1 MEIQALKI
9 FNSIKLI
16 LFLILV
22 LGVIT
27 VLTACRDLVEESDVN
42 ACNSA
47 IDARDYGTA
56 KSICTDRKDIASA
69 YMGLAGYD
77 IINLLK
83 SSGSSTKKYDDDNV
97 SGDGLKKDDV
107 SGLSILNLLRLS
119 VNEYDNDTIRTTKI
133 KASKSY
139 LDSASALLH
148 KHLNDNSSDDPLDTD
163 EILLDTFALSFA
175 MQLNQLILYDKAT
188 TSTTTFP
195 DNDSEL
201 NMVCDNATARTAS
214 ELRAMDGHLWTAE
227 RDGIQCNLVKSAID
241 DLKEDNESAAALVL
255 DNLTN
260 RKAGQRLPD
269 AIYLPVCQQILSLTG
284 YLDNLTESIIK
295 LTTLSGDN
303 TTLSG
308 DNTKAIT
315 DAKTSTDN
323 LTKTVGCVP

>member
-16 LFLILV
+16 LFLNLI

-27 VLTACRDLVEESDVN
+27 VVLTACGDLVKESDAN

-69 YMGLAGYD
+69 YMGMAGYD

-83 SSGSSTKKYDDDNV
+83 SSGSSSEKYEID
-97 SGDGLKKDDV
+97 SSPGLGTDDV
-107 SGLSILNLLRLS
+107 TGLSILNILRLS
-119 VNEYDNDTIRTTKI
+119 VADIADNDTRATKI
-133 KASKSY
+133 KDSKNY
-139 LDSASALLH
+139 LDNATAILH
-148 KHLNDNSSDDPLDTD
+148 PHLNDNSTDDPLDTD
-163 EILLDTFALSFA
+163 EILLDTFALAFA
-175 MQLNQLILYDKAT
+175 MQLNQLILYDNAT

-195 DNDSEL
+195 DNSSGNL
-201 NMVCDNATARTAS
+201 VCANATARTAS

-227 RDGIQCNLVKSAID
+227 RDGIQCNQVKSAI
-241 DLKEDNESAAALVL
+241 LALSTDNATKVL
-255 DNLTN
+255 DNISN
-260 RKAGQRLPD
+260 RGTKGGLLPIEIR
-269 AIYLPVCQQILSLTG
+269 ATVCDPITSLTT
-284 YLDNLTESIIK
+284 YLSKLTESVNK
-295 LTTLSGDN
+295 L
-303 TTLSG
+303 TLSG

-315 DAKTSTDN
+315 DAQTSTDN

>member
-27 VLTACRDLVEESDVN
+27 VLTACGDLVKESDTG

-47 IDARDYGTA
+47 IDARNYDEA
-56 KSICTDRKDIASA
+56 LSVCTSRKDKASA

-83 SSGSSTKKYDDDNV
+83 SSGSGEKYDDDNV

-119 VNEYDNDTIRTTKI
+119 VADIADNDTRATKI
-133 KASKSY
+133 KDSKSY

-148 KHLNDNSSDDPLDTD
+148 PCLSDNCTPPITTD
-163 EILLDTFALSFA
+163 EILLDTFALAFA
-175 MQLNQLILYDKAT
+175 MQLNQLILYDNAT
-188 TSTTTFP
+188 TSTDTFP
-195 DNDSEL
+195 DNNSEGDL
-201 NMVCDNATARTAS
+201 VCDNATARTAS
-214 ELRAMDGHLWTAE
+214 ELRAMDGHLWTSE
-227 RDGIQCNLVKSAID
+227 RDAMQCARMKSAID
-241 DLKEDNESAAALVL
+241 ALSELDQAAVLIELATWASAGGLLPTAIRSAVCGPLSSMTTY
-255 DNLTN
+255 LT
-260 RKAGQRLPD
+260 KLLAS
-269 AIYLPVCQQILSLTG
+269 ISKLS
-284 YLDNLTESIIK
+284 
-295 LTTLSGDN
+295 
-303 TTLSG
+303 LSG

-315 DAKTSTDN
+315 NAQTSSNT
-323 LTKTVGCVP
+323 LMKAVGCKE

>member
-9 FNSIKLI
+9 FNSIKPI

-27 VLTACRDLVEESDVN
+27 VLTACGDLVKESDAN

-83 SSGSSTKKYDDDNV
+83 SSGTSTKKYDDDNV

-148 KHLNDNSSDDPLDTD
+148 PCIRDNCTPPITTD

-175 MQLNQLILYDKAT
+175 MQLNQLILYDNAT
-188 TSTTTFP
+188 TSTTPIP
-195 DNDSEL
+195 DNNSEGIL
-201 NMVCDNATARTAS
+201 VCDNATATTAS

-227 RDGIQCNLVKSAID
+227 RDGIQCNSLKSAIAD
-241 DLKEDNESAAALVL
+241 IGDNDTKLAVI
-255 DNLTN
+255 DNITN
-260 RKAGQRLPD
+260 RKAGQKLPS
-269 AIYLPVCQQILSLTG
+269 AIYTPVCKPVLSLTG
-284 YLDNLTESIIK
+284 YLDNLTESINK
-295 LTTLSGDN
+295 LVTLSGDN

-315 DAKTSTDN
+315 DAQTSTDN
-323 LTKTVGCVP
+323 LTKTVGCVE

>member
-1 MEIQALKI
+1 MGIQALKI

-27 VLTACRDLVEESDVN
+27 VLTACGDLVKESDAN

-83 SSGSSTKKYDDDNV
+83 SSGSGEKYKSTG
-97 SGDGLKKDDV
+97 SGLGTDDV
-107 SGLSILNLLRLS
+107 SGLSILNILRLS
-119 VNEYDNDTIRTTKI
+119 VDDIPDNDTRATRI
-133 KASKSY
+133 ADSKNY
-139 LDSASALLH
+139 FDNATALLH
-148 KHLNDNSSDDPLDTD
+148 PCLSENCTPPITTD
-163 EILLDTFALSFA
+163 EILLDTFALAFA
-175 MQLNQLILYDKAT
+175 MQLNQLIIYDNAT

-195 DNDSEL
+195 NDSQ
-201 NMVCDNATARTAS
+201 VCVKANATTAS

-227 RDGIQCNLVKSAID
+227 RDGIQCNRMKTAI
-241 DLKEDNESAAALVL
+241 AAADNQTAVL
-255 DNLTN
+255 LELATW
-260 RKAGQRLPD
+260 KTGTKLPSV
-269 AIYLPVCQQILSLTG
+269 IYDTVCEPILSLTS
-284 YLDNLTESIIK
+284 YLSKLTESIDNM
-295 LTTLSGDN
+295 TTLSGN
-303 TTLSG
+303 
-308 DNTKAIT
+308 NTKAIT

>member
-9 FNSIKLI
+9 FNSIKFI

-27 VLTACRDLVEESDVN
+27 VLTACGDLVKESDAN

-148 KHLNDNSSDDPLDTD
+148 PCISDNCTPPITTD

-175 MQLNQLILYDKAT
+175 MQLNQLILYDNAT

-195 DNDSEL
+195 NDSQ
-201 NMVCDNATARTAS
+201 VCVKANATTAS

-227 RDGIQCNLVKSAID
+227 RDGIQCNRMKSAIAASD
-241 DLKEDNESAAALVL
+241 NQTKVLLDLATWETGTK
-255 DNLTN
+255 
-260 RKAGQRLPD
+260 LPD
-269 AIYLPVCQQILSLTG
+269 PIYLPVCKPILSLTG
-284 YLDNLTESIIK
+284 YLDNLTESINK
-295 LTTLSGDN
+295 LVTLSGDN

-315 DAKTSTDN
+315 DAQTSTDN
-323 LTKTVGCVP
+323 LTKTVGCVE

>member
-27 VLTACRDLVEESDVN
+27 VLTACGDLVKESDAN
-42 ACNSA
+42 ACNNA
-47 IDARDYGTA
+47 MDARNYETA

-119 VNEYDNDTIRTTKI
+119 VNEYDNDTIRKTKI
-133 KASKSY
+133 ADSKNY
-139 LDSASALLH
+139 LDNASALLH
-148 KHLNDNSSDDPLDTD
+148 PHLNDNSTDDPPLETD
-163 EILLDTFALSFA
+163 EILLDTFALAFA
-175 MQLNQLILYDKAT
+175 MQLNQLILYDNAT

-195 DNDSEL
+195 DNNSEGNL
-201 NMVCDNATARTAS
+201 VCDNATARTAS

-227 RDGIQCNLVKSAID
+227 RDGIQCNLVKSAI
-241 DLKEDNESAAALVL
+241 EDIHPDNKTKVL
-255 DNLTN
+255 DNLTKRGTN
-260 RKAGQRLPD
+260 GGLLPIEIR
-269 AIYLPVCQQILSLTG
+269 AIVCDPITSLTG
-284 YLDNLTESIIK
+284 YLDNLTESISK
-295 LTTLSGDN
+295 LATLSGDN

-315 DAKTSTDN
+315 DAQTSTDN

>member
-27 VLTACRDLVEESDVN
+27 VLTACGDLVEESKTG

-47 IDARDYGTA
+47 MDARNYETA
-56 KSICTDRKDIASA
+56 LEVCPDRKNIASA

-77 IINLLK
+77 IVNLLK
-83 SSGSSTKKYDDDNV
+83 SSGAGVKYEDE
-97 SGDGLKKDDV
+97 SLGTDDV

-119 VNEYDNDTIRTTKI
+119 VNEIDNDTKRRTAI
-133 KASKSY
+133 EDSKDY
-139 LDSASALLH
+139 LDDASELLH
-148 KHLNDNSSDDPLDTD
+148 PHLNDNSTDDPLDTD
-163 EILLDTFALSFA
+163 EILLDTFALAFA
-175 MQLNQLILYDKAT
+175 MQLNQLIIYDNAT
-188 TSTTTFP
+188 TSTTTWP
-195 DNDSEL
+195 NDNLS
-201 NMVCDNATARTAS
+201 CDEANARTAS

-241 DLKEDNESAAALVL
+241 ALDNNSAAALVM
-255 DNLTN
+255 DNLTK
-260 RKAGQRLPD
+260 RKAGQRLPS
-269 AIYLPVCQQILSLTG
+269 AIYFPVCKPILSLTG
-284 YLDNLTESIIK
+284 YLDNLTESISK
-295 LTTLSGDN
+295 LATLSGDN

-315 DAKTSTDN
+315 DAQTSTDN
-323 LTKTVGCVP
+323 LTKTVGCVE

>member
-27 VLTACRDLVEESDVN
+27 VLTACGDLVEESETG
-42 ACNSA
+42 ACDSA
-47 IDARDYGTA
+47 IDARNYGEA
-56 KSICTDRKDIASA
+56 LLVCTEREDKASA

-83 SSGSSTKKYDDDNV
+83 SSGSGEKYNDDNV

-119 VNEYDNDTIRTTKI
+119 VDDIADNDTRTTKI
-133 KASKSY
+133 KDSKSY

-148 KHLNDNSSDDPLDTD
+148 PCISDNCTPPITTD

-175 MQLNQLILYDKAT
+175 MQLNQLILYDNAT

-195 DNDSEL
+195 DNSTGNL
-201 NMVCDNATARTAS
+201 VCDNATARTAS

-227 RDGIQCNLVKSAID
+227 RDGIQCNQVKSAI
-241 DLKEDNESAAALVL
+241 LALSTDNATKVL
-255 DNLTN
+255 DNISN
-260 RKAGQRLPD
+260 RGTKGGLLPIEIR
-269 AIYLPVCQQILSLTG
+269 ATVCDPITSLTT
-284 YLDNLTESIIK
+284 YLSK
-295 LTTLSGDN
+295 LTDSVNKL
-303 TTLSG
+303 TLSG

-323 LTKTVGCVP
+323 LTKTVGCVE